1 MGAFRLTA
9 FASSPRKPSLA
20 SANSSGE
27 QRNVQESN
35 LPLLEGVHRV
45 ADGLAPTS
53 QMTFQDSGERRARSS
68 APRGT
73 APLSRRAADQ
83 PAFTLH
89 AEGGGLEPHAGE
101 DAHSFR
107 MRSDSIARSPS
118 RRARMTACV
127 LAVMRRAEVSS
138 PTPGGAHRV
147 QAGAG
152 APPVHPPSLSRAGV
166 EPARPRGHRVLS
178 AACLPFQP
186 PGRRSAPG
194 ESRTRMLISSAGL

>member
-1 MGAFRLTA
+1 MQLKTFTVENAPVLIRRFLPPSMPTA
-9 FASSPRKPSLA
+9 KVSS

-35 LPLLEGVHRV
+35 LPLLVGVHRV

-73 APLSRRAADQ
+73 AALSKRAADHS
-83 PAFTLH
+83 AFTLR

-107 MRSDSIARSPS
+107 ARSGPIARSPS
-118 RRARMTACV
+118 RCAR
-127 LAVMRRAEVSS
+127 R
-138 PTPGGAHRV
+138 
-147 QAGAG
+147 
-152 APPVHPPSLSRAGV
+152 
-166 EPARPRGHRVLS
+166 
-178 AACLPFQP
+178 
-186 PGRRSAPG
+186 
-194 ESRTRMLISSAGL
+194 